1 MAGLIF
7 IILTLL
13 TSVIVVSKNKRSHFI
28 SGFLETLF
36 FIAIPAAGIYCAL
49 EHKEIGMRILLGIV
63 AVAIAGYLFVWL
75 GMGFCRLCE
84 RINSN
89 VYWADTLQNVI
100 CAIFVIGGIAL
111 AIWGVIHFPE
121 NWLTI
126 ASYVVFVP
134 LFLIAFYFS
143 QYHYEI

>member
-1 MAGLIF
+1 MAGLLF
-7 IILTLL
+7 SILTLFAIL
-13 TSVIVVSKNKRSHFI
+13 VVVRINKRSHFI
-28 SGFLETLF
+28 SDFLQTLF
-36 FIAIPAAGIYCAL
+36 FIAIPAVGVYCAL
-49 EHKEIGMRILLGIV
+49 EHKEMGMRISLGIV
-63 AVAIAGYLFVWL
+63 VVAIAGYLFFCL
-75 GMGFCRLCE
+75 GMCFCRLCE

-111 AIWGVIHFPE
+111 AIWGIIHFPA

-134 LFLIAFYFS
+134 LFLIALFFS